1 MQYREYGKT
10 GVRVPVLGFGALRLP
25 KKPERAVEILRRAF
39 DLGVNYVDTAA
50 SYPASNHGANERLVG
65 EALRGYRDHVYVATK
80 NHYKGTSVDEWQ
92 VYLER
97 SLKNLGVDTIDFYHL
112 HALRWDVYRQKLVPG
127 GITERFRKAKE
138 EGVIRHTCFSSHDK
152 PENIVKL
159 IDTGEFDGMLVQY
172 NLLDRAN
179 EDAIAHAHEQG
190 MGVAIM
196 GPVGGGRLVAPSERI
211 LGMAGEAKST
221 PEVALRFVLSNPHV
235 TLALS
240 GMKTLKM
247 VEENAATANREGVLS
262 AEERQRFVEAVEE
275 VQQLSD
281 LYCTGCGYCLP
292 CPNKVYIPGNF
303 EALNYYRVWG
313 LEALARRRYKELG
326 KNKSRRWAAAC
337 VECGECEPKCPQNI
351 PIREWLKEVAA
362 TLGS

>member
-10 GVRVPVLGFGALRLP
+10 GVQVSVLGFGAMRLP
-25 KKPERAVEILRRAF
+25 KKQELAVEILRRAF

-50 SYPASNHGANERLVG
+50 SYPTSNHGANERLVG
-65 EALRGYRDHVYVATK
+65 EALKGYRNRVFVSTK
-80 NHYKGTSVDEWQ
+80 NHYKGASVDEWQ
-92 VYLER
+92 VYLDR

-127 GITERFRKAKE
+127 GIMERFKRAKE
-138 EGVIRHTCFSSHDK
+138 DGVIRHACFSSHDR

-159 IDTGEFDGMLVQY
+159 VDTSEFDGMLVQY

-179 EDAIAHAHEQG
+179 EGAIAHAHAQG

-196 GPVGGGRLVAPSERI
+196 GPVGGGKLIAPSERI
-211 LGMAGEAKST
+211 LSMVGEAQST
-221 PEVALRFVLSNPHV
+221 PEVALRFVLSNPNV

-240 GMKTLKM
+240 GMKTLEM
-247 VEENAATANREGVLS
+247 VEENVATAGQEESLS
-262 AEERQRFVEAVEE
+262 GEERQRFVEALEE

-292 CPNKVYIPGNF
+292 CPSKVDIPGNF
-303 EALNYYRVWG
+303 EAMNYYRVWG
-313 LEALARRRYKELG
+313 LEKLARKRYKQLG
-326 KNKSRRWAAAC
+326 RNKSRRWAAAC
-337 VECGECEPKCPQNI
+337 VECGACESKCPQNI
-351 PIREWLKEVAA
+351 PIRERLKEVAA

>member
-10 GVRVPVLGFGALRLP
+10 GVRVSSLGFGAMRLP
-25 KKPERAVEILRRAF
+25 KKPKRAVEILRRAF

-50 SYPASNHGANERLVG
+50 MYPVSNQGANERVVG
-65 EALRGYRDHVYVATK
+65 EALRGYRDRVYVSTK
-80 NHYKGTSVDEWQ
+80 NHYKDKSADEWQ

-97 SLKNLGVDTIDFYHL
+97 SRENLGVDYIDFYHL
-112 HALRWDVYRQKLVPG
+112 HALRWDVYRRQLVPG
-127 GITERFRKAKE
+127 GIMERFRKAKE
-138 EGVIRHTCFSSHDK
+138 AGVIRHACFSSHDK

-179 EDAIAHAHEQG
+179 EEPIAHACDQG
-190 MGVAIM
+190 LGVAIM
-196 GPVGGGRLVAPSERI
+196 GPVGGGKLIAPSEKI
-211 LGMAGEAKST
+211 LGMVGEAKST
-221 PEVALRFVLSNPHV
+221 PEVALRFVLSNLNV

-247 VEENAATANREGVLS
+247 VEENVATAGREGSLS
-262 AEERQRFVEAVEE
+262 IEGRQRFVEAVEKA
-275 VQQLSD
+275 QRLSD

-292 CPNKVYIPGNF
+292 CPSKVYIPGSF
-303 EALNYYRVWG
+303 EAMNYYRVWG
-313 LEALARRRYKELG
+313 LERLARRRYKQLG

-337 VECGECEPKCPQNI
+337 IECSECEPKCPQNI
-351 PIREWLKEVAA
+351 PIRERLKEVAA

>member
-10 GVRVPVLGFGALRLP
+10 GSRVSVLGFGALRLP
-25 KKPERAVEILRRAF
+25 KKPKRAIEILKHAF

-50 SYPASNHGANERLVG
+50 MYPVSNQGANERVVG
-65 EALRGYRDHVYVATK
+65 EALRGYRDRVYVATK
-80 NHYKGTSVDEWQ
+80 NHYKGESVDDWQ
-92 VYLER
+92 VYLDR
-97 SLKNLGVDTIDFYHL
+97 SLKNLGVDYIDFYHL
-112 HALRWDVYRQKLVPG
+112 HALRWDVYRQQLVPG
-127 GITERFRKAKE
+127 GIMERFRKAIE
-138 EGVIRHTCFSSHDK
+138 EGVIRHACFSSHDK

-179 EDAIAHAHEQG
+179 EGAIAHAHAQG

-196 GPVGGGRLVAPSERI
+196 GPVGGGRLIAPSERI
-211 LGMAGEAKST
+211 QGMVGGAQST
-221 PEVALRFVLSNPHV
+221 PEVALRFVLSNPNV

-247 VEENAATANREGVLS
+247 VEENVATASREGSLS
-262 AEERQRFVEAVEE
+262 TEERQRFVEAMEE
-275 VQQLSD
+275 AQQLSD

-292 CPNKVYIPGNF
+292 CPSKVYIPGNF
-303 EALNYYRVWG
+303 EAMNYYRVWG
-313 LEALARRRYKELG
+313 LEALARRRYKQLG

-337 VECGECEPKCPQNI
+337 IECGECEPKCPQGI
-351 PIREWLKEVAA
+351 PIRERLKEVAA
-362 TLGS
+362 VLGS